1 MIYILGFDTGI
12 QKTSII
18 VRGACLAETG
28 YNRLHNSG
36 TAVRFLLDGNPFRLF
51 NGLTP

>member
-12 QKTSII
+12 QETSII

-28 YNRLHNSG
+28 YNRLHNG
-36 TAVRFLLDGNPFRLF
+36 GAAAKFLSDGESFQII
-51 NGLTP
+51 